1 MPVREFGDG
10 EMQLLKEVLDS
21 GKLSC
26 LSGGQVTPR
35 FEQEFASALGAK
47 HGVAMNSAMSVL
59 HASVQAAGAGAGDE
73 VICES
78 FCVFATV
85 AAMYNNAIPVH
96 VDIKRDTFNMDPDL
110 IEEKITKRTKALI
123 VTHVFGLPAEMDRI
137 VEIAHRHNLVVI
149 EDCAHSFLAT
159 YKGRCVG
166 TWGDIG
172 SFSFQMSKQLGL
184 GDGGMAVTN
193 DDRLKE
199 LLGLNA
205 GAPTFGS
212 VAHDLYYNYR
222 MNEMT
227 AAVGI
232 GQLHRARGYIDG
244 LIENA
249 RLYDDA
255 VADCPWITIQRGPE
269 DAVHTYHLWGARFH
283 GEDAGITREQFAQ
296 TLEECK
302 CALNVGYTKMG
313 AHQHPLVSERLGYGK
328 GCPLECPLYKGNFNQ
343 YPDGTCPVV
352 EEVMPNVLMSGTF
365 GPRDIHEA
373 NAAALRKA
381 WQTCSGAPAN

>member
-1 MPVREFGDG
+1 MPVREFGDE

-21 GKLSC
+21 GRLSC
-26 LSGGQVTPR
+26 LGGGKVTAR
-35 FEQEFASALGAK
+35 FEQEFASAVGAK
-47 HGVAMNSAMSVL
+47 YGVAMNSAMSVL

-85 AAMYNNAIPVH
+85 AALYNNAIPVH

-110 IEEKITKRTKALI
+110 IEDKITERTKALI
-123 VTHVFGLPAEMDRI
+123 VTHVLGLPAEMDRI
-137 VEIAHRHNLVVI
+137 VDIAHRHGLVVI
-149 EDCAHSFLAT
+149 EDTAHALFAT
-159 YKGRCVG
+159 YKGRCAG

-184 GDGGMAVTN
+184 GDGGMAVTS
-193 DDRLKE
+193 DEKLRD
-199 LLGLNA
+199 LLALNA
-205 GAPTFGS
+205 GAPTFAS

-249 RLYDDA
+249 RLYDA
-255 VADCPWITIQRGPE
+255 AAEDCPWITIQRGPDE
-269 DAVHTYHLWGARFH
+269 AVHTYHIWGGRFH
-283 GEDAGITREQFAQ
+283 GQDAGISRDRFAQ
-296 TLEECK
+296 
-302 CALNVGYTKMG
+302 ALKDAGCSLNLGYTKM
-313 AHQHPLVSERLGYGK
+313 AAYQHPLVAQRLGYGK
-328 GCPLECPLYKGNFNQ
+328 GCPLDCPLYKGRHNQ
-343 YPDGTCPVV
+343 YPDGACPVV
-352 EEVMPNVLMSGTF
+352 EEVMPNVLMAGTF
-365 GPRDIHEA
+365 GPKDQHA
-373 NAAALRKA
+373 KNADALRKA
-381 WQTCSGAPAN
+381 WRSCG